1 MRHEKTKLQSIYLR
15 PGEMYFTTEQ
25 AVVTTLLGS
34 CVSVTMFNRQQG
46 IGSICHG
53 LLPRCG
59 ELKSC
64 DGECLEGLKYV
75 ECAIR
80 RMIKKFDSFSIIRSD
95 IEVKLFG
102 GADMFGLKKGDTSAI
117 TVGREN
123 IVIAKSVIEAD
134 GLRITASDT
143 GGSYGRKILF
153 YTHTG
158 DVYLKRIK
166 QSACENPRN
175 GGRRTEGF
183 GAHFNKE

>member
-1 MRHEKTKLQSIYLR
+1 MRQEKTKLQSIYLK

-25 AVVTTLLGS
+25 AIVTTVLGS
-34 CVSVTMFNRQQG
+34 CVSVTMFHRQQA
-46 IGSICHG
+46 IGAICHG

-59 ELKSC
+59 EIKSC

-80 RMIKKFDSFSIIRSD
+80 RMIRRFDSSGVMRSD

-102 GADMFGLKKGDTSAI
+102 GADMFGVKKGDTSAL

-143 GGSYGRKILF
+143 GGSNGRKILF

-158 DVYLKRIK
+158 DVYVKRIK
-166 QSACENPRN
+166 RTACENRQH
-175 GGRRTEGF
+175 GGMRANSFST
-183 GAHFNKE
+183 HFEME